1 MVFLVVTG
9 WVLLVQ
15 TNATVDA
22 TRIVVSQ
29 VRHGEFVEEIPV
41 LGTVE
46 PVKTVHLDAIEGGTV
61 EEILAEDGSRVE
73 KGDLILRLSNSS
85 LLKETIGTESRLLE
99 NVNELRNT
107 KMMLVE
113 KSLLLRQE
121 RLDTAYRILE
131 LEKQAARYR
140 AILARGGESVTEAEF
155 ESVTDELDYQRKRL
169 EIVDQRIVQENELRE
184 QQMVQVDETAERVE
198 RNLAT
203 IQNILGYLD
212 VRTPVSGNL
221 SMQRIEV
228 GQSID
233 KGTNIGQ
240 VDDLDAFKI
249 RGEVDQHYAPRMAV
263 GQQGRFEFDGETYD
277 LSVEKV
283 YPDVQNDIF
292 EVDFDFVLDKAP
304 VGLKRGQT
312 VQVIVS
318 LSKGRR
324 SMMVD
329 KGSFYRDT
337 NGSWVYV
344 VDSDGKAAR
353 RVNVRIGRQNLRH
366 FELLDGLSVGD
377 WVITSAY
384 DTFNDADRLHFD
396 TALDLRKPSP

>member
-1 MVFLVVTG
+1 MQ
-9 WVLLVQ
+9 LVQ
-15 TNATVDA
+15 ANATVEA

-46 PVKTVHLDAIEGGTV
+46 PMNTVHLDAIEGGTV
-61 EEILAEDGSRVE
+61 EEVLAEDGSRVQE
-73 KGDLILRLSNSS
+73 GDLILRLSNSG

-121 RLDTAYRILE
+121 HLDTAYRILE
-131 LEKQAARYR
+131 LEKRAARYR

-155 ESVTDELDYQRKRL
+155 ESVIDELDYRRKRL

-184 QQMVQVDETAERVE
+184 QQMIQVDETAERVE

-203 IQNILGYLD
+203 IQNILDYLD
-212 VRTPVSGNL
+212 IRAPVSGSL
-221 SMQRIEV
+221 SMQRVEV

-240 VDDLDAFKI
+240 VDNLDAFKI
-249 RGEVDQHYAPRMAV
+249 RGQVDQHYAPRMAV
-263 GQQGRFEFDGETYD
+263 GQQGRFEFDGETYE

-292 EVDFDFVLDKAP
+292 EVDFDFVLDKVP
-304 VGLKRGQT
+304 GGLKRGQT

-324 SMMVD
+324 SMIVD
-329 KGSFYRDT
+329 KGSFYRHT
-337 NGSWVYV
+337 NGGWVYV
-344 VDSDGKAAR
+344 VDADRKAAR

-377 WVITSAY
+377 WVITSTY
-384 DTFNDADRLHFD
+384 ESFNDVDHLRFD
-396 TALDLRKPSP
+396 AALDLRRQSQ

>member
-1 MVFLVVTG
+1 MTG

-263 GQQGRFEFDGETYD
+263 GQQGRFEFDGETYE

-384 DTFNDADRLHFD
+384 DAFNDADRLHFD
-396 TALDLRKPSP
+396 TALDLRAPSP

>member
-155 ESVTDELDYQRKRL
+155 ESVTDELDYQHKRL

-263 GQQGRFEFDGETYD
+263 GQQGRFEFDGETYE

-318 LSKGRR
+318 LSKGVVG
-324 SMMVD
+324 MMVD

>member
-263 GQQGRFEFDGETYD
+263 GQQGRFEFDGETYE

-396 TALDLRKPSP
+396 TALDLRERSR

>member
-1 MVFLVVTG
+1 M
-9 WVLLVQ
+9 
-15 TNATVDA
+15 
-22 TRIVVSQ
+22 
-29 VRHGEFVEEIPV
+29 
-41 LGTVE
+41 
-46 PVKTVHLDAIEGGTV
+46 
-61 EEILAEDGSRVE
+61 
-73 KGDLILRLSNSS
+73 
-85 LLKETIGTESRLLE
+85 
-99 NVNELRNT
+99 
-107 KMMLVE
+107 
-113 KSLLLRQE
+113 
-121 RLDTAYRILE
+121 
-131 LEKQAARYR
+131 
-140 AILARGGESVTEAEF
+140 
-155 ESVTDELDYQRKRL
+155 
-169 EIVDQRIVQENELRE
+169 
-184 QQMVQVDETAERVE
+184 
-198 RNLAT
+198 
-203 IQNILGYLD
+203 
-212 VRTPVSGNL
+212 
-221 SMQRIEV
+221 
-228 GQSID
+228 
-233 KGTNIGQ
+233 
-240 VDDLDAFKI
+240 DDLDDFKI

-263 GQQGRFEFDGETYD
+263 GQQGRFEFDGETYE

-396 TALDLRKPSP
+396 TALDLRAPSP